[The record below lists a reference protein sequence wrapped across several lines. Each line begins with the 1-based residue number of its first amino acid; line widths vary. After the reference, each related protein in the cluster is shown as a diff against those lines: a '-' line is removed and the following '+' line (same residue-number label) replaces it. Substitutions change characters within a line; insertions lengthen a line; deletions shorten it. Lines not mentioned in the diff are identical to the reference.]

1 MTRRSVRIATT
12 HTISDA
18 QDVTLEDLKQHL
30 DTIDQV
36 IIPVYSVHDP
46 RLPPIG
52 RVVSGVIVGL
62 EDGEYALD
70 VDVELFDP
78 DFIPKS
84 GTSEDKR
91 AAVVNRPPGK
101 FWISSNMIS
110 TTPERSGNL
119 REIGNI
125 LGTRVSYRS
134 STGMFTEELPITI
147 IGIGRLPFGYI
158 AHTISRRLGFEKVHQ
173 LKDKIIP
180 LFMTPGE
187 NLPDSLLI
195 FDLDV
200 IDKQERSLLIEVIM
214 TNPEEND
221 IESFFSGG
229 FGELDRILPPYYLS
243 RLHPE
248 KIVMNYSEGRF
259 RVLFAIQK
267 QGIPMIPRSVIS
279 MADQVNR

>member
-1 MTRRSVRIATT
+1 MTRRSIRIATT
-12 HTISDA
+12 HTSSDA
-18 QDVTLEDLKQHL
+18 HDVTLEDLKRHL
-30 DTIDQV
+30 DTIDQM

-46 RLPPIG
+46 RVPPIG

-62 EDGEYALD
+62 EDGGYALD

-78 DFIPKS
+78 NFIPKN
-84 GTSEDKR
+84 GISEDKR
-91 AAVVNRPPGK
+91 AAVVKMPPGK
-101 FWISSNMIS
+101 FWMSSNNIS
-110 TTPERSGNL
+110 TTPERTGNL
-119 REIGNI
+119 REISNI
-125 LGTRVSYRS
+125 LGTRVSCRS
-134 STGMFTEELPITI
+134 SAGMLPEELPILI
-147 IGIGRLPFGYI
+147 IGIGMLPFGYI
-158 AHTISRRLGFEKVHQ
+158 AHTISRRLGFEKIHQ
-173 LKDKIIP
+173 LKDKITA
-180 LFMTPGE
+180 LFTNQGE

-200 IDKQERSLLIEVIM
+200 IDKQKRSLLIEVIM

-279 MADQVNR
+279 SGGQVNR

>member
-12 HTISDA
+12 HTISGH
-18 QDVTLEDLKQHL
+18 QDVTLEDLERHL
-30 DTIDQV
+30 DTIDHM

-46 RLPPIG
+46 RVPPIG
-52 RVVSGVIVGL
+52 RVVSGIIVGL

-84 GTSEDKR
+84 GTFEGKR
-91 AAVVNRPPGK
+91 VAVVNRPPGK
-101 FWISSNMIS
+101 FWISCNTIS
-110 TTPERSGNL
+110 TTPERTGHLHEISNL
-119 REIGNI
+119 
-125 LGTRVSYRS
+125 LGTRVSYRN
-134 STGMFTEELPITI
+134 STEMLPEELPIMI
-147 IGIGRLPFGYI
+147 IGIGMLPFGYI
-158 AHTISRRLGFEKVHQ
+158 AQTISRRLGFEKVHQ
-173 LKDKIIP
+173 LKDKITP
-180 LFMTPGE
+180 LFTTQGE
-187 NLPDSLLI
+187 NLTDSLLI

-214 TNPEEND
+214 TNPGEKD
-221 IESFFSGG
+221 IESLFSGG

-259 RVLFAIQK
+259 RVLYAIQK
-267 QGIPMIPRSVIS
+267 QGIPMIPRSVIFHG
-279 MADQVNR
+279 